1 MEAMSLSE
9 IDQTIDMLYKSSKFN
24 PNRELEADED
34 YINNFFKDTE
44 NNNDMDKYEK
54 ILKQKQYTTSIQF
67 GNNAPELKFY
77 DKLLSLI
84 EERRKQITKTPSPPR
99 ITRSH
104 RPSRRHRSVSPTQH
118 TLGDGRDRSS
128 GGKRTRK
135 HKRSKHKRSIR
146 KRKHKKA

>member
-9 IDQTIDMLYKSSKFN
+9 IDQTIDMLYKSSIFN
-24 PNRELEADED
+24 PNRELDADED

-54 ILKQKQYTTSIQF
+54 ILKQKQYTTRIQF

-77 DKLLSLI
+77 DKLLYLI
-84 EERRKQITKTPSPPR
+84 EQRRKQITKTLSPPR

-118 TLGDGRDRSS
+118 TLGDGRVRSS

-135 HKRSKHKRSIR
+135 HKRSIR
-146 KRKHKKA
+146 KRKHKKAQA